1 MQICVQLSRMQ
12 LPSQSTA
19 PLCGKVPQLQRQR
32 PLPQVV
38 PISGEHSHIA
48 LTHPKGQAVRE
59 VTTPQLY
66 SSTVQPMISVPDVSQ
81 PAQETPAVPQLHWS

>member
-1 MQICVQLSRMQ
+1 MQTCVQLSTMQ
-12 LPSQSTA
+12 LPSQSTT
-19 PLCGKVPQLQRQR
+19 PVCGKLPQLQRQM

-48 LTHPKGQAVRE
+48 FWQPKVQVVRE

-66 SSTVQPMISVPDVSQ
+66 SSTVQPMIWVPDVSQ